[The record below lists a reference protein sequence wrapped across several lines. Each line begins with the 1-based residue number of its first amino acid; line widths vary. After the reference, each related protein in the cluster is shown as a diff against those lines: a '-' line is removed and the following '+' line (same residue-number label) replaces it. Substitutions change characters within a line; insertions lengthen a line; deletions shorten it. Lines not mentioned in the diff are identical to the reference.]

1 MEEFR
6 RGLVSPKDQLVS
18 HLGNYSPTVEG
29 KLPQDLKARVAPA
42 LLMQVFQNHSTFR
55 EFVKEYIKEKE
66 LTGNHI
72 EHELLVLALAIDSQ
86 VKSNEDFI
94 NTEACEILCRR
105 VYGIRRAFSA
115 VRCRADW
122 QTPKGQGANKWRSK
136 VNWALLDE
144 IDMRAL
150 TEDYETI
157 DAVEDDLK
165 KRLEKKALMNKWMSR
180 GLGDEKSD

>member
-18 HLGNYSPTVEG
+18 HLGNYSPTVEW

-72 EHELLVLALAIDSQ
+72 EHELLVLAMAIDSQ
-86 VKSNEDFI
+86 VRSDDNFI
-94 NTEACEILCRR
+94 NAEACEILCRR
-105 VYGIRRAFSA
+105 VYGLRRAFSE
-115 VRCRADW
+115 VKCRADW
-122 QTPKGQGANKWRSK
+122 QQPKGQGAHKWKSK
-136 VNWALLDE
+136 VRWSLLEE

-150 TEDYETI
+150 RDDLETI
-157 DAVEDDLK
+157 EPVEEDLRR
-165 KRLEKKALMNKWMSR
+165 RLENNALMNKWLAK
-180 GLGDEKSD
+180 GLGEPSGE